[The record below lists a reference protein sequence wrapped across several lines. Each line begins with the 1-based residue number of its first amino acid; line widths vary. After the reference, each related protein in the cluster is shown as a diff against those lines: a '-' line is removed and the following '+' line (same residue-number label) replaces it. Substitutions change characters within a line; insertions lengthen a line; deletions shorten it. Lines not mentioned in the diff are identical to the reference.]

1 MNKKKILLVEDEEN
15 LALILKDTLEAQGYE
30 IIVAPDGE
38 DGLNLYYQ
46 FAPDVIVT
54 DVMMPKLN

>member
-46 FAPDVIVT
+46 FAL
-54 DVMMPKLN
+54 MSLLLML